1 MNALCLLTFSLF
13 VLSVAF
19 FVLSVIFCIEKI
31 DLNHIDCIFLN
42 TYVVHVGKTTVQV
55 IHVAIQIWYVRM
67 EMQGKIS

>member
-31 DLNHIDCIFLN
+31 DLNHINCIFLN
-42 TYVVHVGKTTVQV
+42 TPYPPG
-55 IHVAIQIWYVRM
+55 AGGYPP
-67 EMQGKIS
+67 GAGGYPPGAGG